1 MPYSRFA
8 SSFRAMPLR
17 RSLWIVIVGACAEL
31 APSAD
36 ADGPAA
42 TAGLRDVGGV
52 KLYTQIYGVGAPIV
66 FLHGGLHFFE
76 NSFQGQ
82 RDFFASY
89 RKVIGIDQPGH
100 GRSPDDGRPLSYK
113 VMADNTAALI
123 EQLGVGPVDVVGHSD
138 GGNVGLLLA
147 RDHPAL
153 VRRLVISG
161 ANIRSGLSPDEA
173 KRRSQ
178 RSAQEVSDKLPPV
191 FRADYVK
198 VTPDGADH
206 WLTMVAKSQ
215 QLWLTPVV
223 IEPAELKT
231 LKMPVLVI
239 AGDRDFTPIEETVEI
254 FRNLPQG
261 QLLIVPATGHGTFS
275 ERPAF
280 MNEAIRTFLEQPVP
294 ASR

>member
-1 MPYSRFA
+1 MRW
-8 SSFRAMPLR
+8 R
-17 RSLWIVIVGACAEL
+17 RSLWIVVVGACAAL
-31 APSAD
+31 APPAD

-42 TAGLRDVGGV
+42 TAAGLREVAGV
-52 KLYTQIYGVGAPIV
+52 KMYTQIYGNGAPIV

-100 GRSPDDGRPLSYK
+100 GRSPDDGRPFSYK

-147 RDHPAL
+147 RDHPKL
-153 VRRLVISG
+153 VRHLVISG
-161 ANIRSGLSPDEA
+161 ANIRSGLSADEA

-178 RSAQEVSDKLPPV
+178 RSAQEVSDKLPPA
-191 FRADYVK
+191 FRADYLK

-206 WLTMVAKSQ
+206 WLTVVAKSV

-239 AGDRDFTPIEETVEI
+239 AGDRDFTSIEENAEI

-261 QLLIVPATGHGTFS
+261 QLLIVPGTGHGTFS
-275 ERPAF
+275 QRPAL

-294 ASR
+294 APR